1 MTVMIVSPHREWLS
15 ILQMPAA
22 GRGKVVQA
30 SQCNAVHL
38 HWHGT
43 CTCVSV
49 WCISTART
57 FCMVFLLSF
66 PVYNISVL
74 HQNEGLL
81 GNPYLTPKRFPENRI
96 LKGHGD
102 GFPILSSLPGK
113 DWIYHCQLVPFCRD
127 GFSMHPCQ
135 QKRIDRSSPLGPDWP
150 ILSLMKNEHPSS
162 STGHLACF

>member
-49 WCISTART
+49 WYSALARQGHFVWYFCYPSQSTTYQCSTKTRGYWEIHTWRPRDFPRTEFSKAMGMDFPFSHHYQGRIEFNTVNLFHSAGMDLACILASR
-57 FCMVFLLSF
+57 V
-66 PVYNISVL
+66 
-74 HQNEGLL
+74 GLT
-81 GNPYLTPKRFPENRI
+81 NP
-96 LKGHGD
+96 
-102 GFPILSSLPGK
+102 LPRAK
-113 DWIYHCQLVPFCRD
+113 
-127 GFSMHPCQ
+127 
-135 QKRIDRSSPLGPDWP
+135 IDQSSPCRG
-150 ILSLMKNEHPSS
+150 LSTHPRAMN
-162 STGHLACF
+162 TQ